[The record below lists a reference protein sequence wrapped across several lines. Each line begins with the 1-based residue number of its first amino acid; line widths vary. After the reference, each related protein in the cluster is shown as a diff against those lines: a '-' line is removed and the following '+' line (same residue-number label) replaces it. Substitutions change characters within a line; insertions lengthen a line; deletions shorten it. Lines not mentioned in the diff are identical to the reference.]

1 MGLIAEVLLLVTA
14 VAIAGTVQSQN
25 SNVERQNRSGNEL
38 VFYLMEQLYDM
49 KPKIETMKTKIKD
62 MEFYIAAQKKQIEA
76 LQNRES
82 GVVVKYANPP
92 PSWPYIQ
99 SVKFKSH
106 FEERPTVTYGLYFL
120 DSDRSTNLRVITEI
134 TDVTKTGFRM
144 KLTSYDDSKLYG
156 AKINWMACGK

>member
-14 VAIAGTVQSQN
+14 VAISGTVQSQN
-25 SNVERQNRSGNEL
+25 SNDERQNRSGNAL
-38 VFYLMEQLYDM
+38 VFHLMEQLYNM
-49 KPKIETMKTKIKD
+49 KFD
-62 MEFYIAAQKKQIEA
+62 IAAQKKQIEA
-76 LQNRES
+76 LQNRKTMKCES

>member
-1 MGLIAEVLLLVTA
+1 MIF
-14 VAIAGTVQSQN
+14 
-25 SNVERQNRSGNEL
+25 
-38 VFYLMEQLYDM
+38 VFFILS
-49 KPKIETMKTKIKD
+49 
-62 MEFYIAAQKKQIEA
+62 
-76 LQNRES
+76 ES
-82 GVVVKYANPP
+82 GVVEKYANPP

-99 SVKFKSH
+99 SVQFQSH
-106 FEERPTVTYGLYFL
+106 FEERPTLTYGLYFL